1 LRVTPRLQAGDVAG
15 VQVLHKSIEFE
26 MLLGALILIVT
37 ATFTTV
43 TGPTA
48 LD

>member
-26 MLLGALILIVT
+26 MLLGALILIVM